1 MPIVSDRDGHSTAA
15 FLGLGNAQTFGERLQ
30 YDYRFRAAIIQR
42 LRSQAAQPPL
52 SMGTTLDRRDL
63 TQPQSSQLSQVG
75 TRPTYAP
82 PVGYGGPTTWPRAT
96 SNQRLIQGRQ
106 IMDLSDILGGITQA
120 AQAVGDIR
128 RAWDQPRA
136 VMQQQYPLQSPVRTQ
151 PVGWPSVAGGAL
163 LGEAAEGIYDWFAD
177 DTAAGVP
184 SGAVGTACTKPSDI
198 VYKWSE
204 KDQRYVARKKYKRR
218 RQRLATKSDIKDLAS
233 LKGIVGQGKVMETW
247 IATHC

>member
-42 LRSQAAQPPL
+42 LRSQAAQPPI
-52 SMGTTLDRRDL
+52 SMGTTIDRRDL
-63 TQPQSSQLSQVG
+63 AQPQSSQLSQVG
-75 TRPTYAP
+75 TGPTYAP
-82 PVGYGGPTTWPRAT
+82 PIGYAGPITRPRP
-96 SNQRLIQGRQ
+96 SPQQGLIQGNQ
-106 IMDLSDILGGITQA
+106 VMDLSDILGGITAA
-120 AQAVGDIR
+120 AQTVADVR
-128 RAWDQPRA
+128 RTMNPPRA
-136 VMQQQYPLQSPVRTQ
+136 IMQQQYPLQAPIPTRS
-151 PVGWPSVAGGAL
+151 VGWPSVAGGAL

-177 DTAAGVP
+177 DASAGVP
-184 SGAVGTACTKPSDI
+184 SGAVGNACAKPSDI